1 LKIARQFIAG
11 AHGMESG
18 PGAHGMEIGNMP
30 FVPDPAMNGRAI
42 AGRPYGTV
50 ANF

>member
-11 AHGMESG
+11 AHGME
-18 PGAHGMEIGNMP
+18 IGNMP
-30 FVPDPAMNGRAI
+30 FFPDPAMNCRAI

-50 ANF
+50 TNF